1 MVIRFNIIFYF
12 IYNLFLLSFKNNFL
26 ILVIQLLYF
35 VYFYLINKN
44 IQNKKNIILFCMILS
59 IPGSFLSILGTP
71 TSIFPLSWFIVFS
84 LLLFFYS
91 LKRVKKKYFF
101 AILLFLL
108 ICMFSIF
115 KSVTIIGLIKQAMM
129 IILFMLSFIIGNNMS
144 NDKEKH
150 VLFKTSEK
158 LYLISVI
165 SYTLQ
170 IFAQYIS
177 NNYLH
182 IAIGNI
188 SYMGTGRISY
198 AALFSDYS
206 FSSLYIVS
214 GMMILLIWVYKRQ
227 IKLLYFFTCIV
238 YLGIGTL
245 IVNARTGLYAFVAVS
260 IVFLLINFK
269 INIGFTIVIAIAAII
284 VFPKILTIILAG
296 RGGQSLFDSSN
307 RLELIIE
314 SIPVIFNNLLFGV
327 GLGLDT
333 VVKYTGTV
341 PHNLIVQYLVQLG
354 FIGIIPLVFFFLEM
368 FKKINIKKNSTWVLF
383 VILLGAMFIPDIV
396 SSRFLNIFV
405 ILFFLESR

>member
-150 VLFKTSEK
+150 V
-158 LYLISVI
+158 
-165 SYTLQ
+165 
-170 IFAQYIS
+170 
-177 NNYLH
+177 
-182 IAIGNI
+182 
-188 SYMGTGRISY
+188 
-198 AALFSDYS
+198 
-206 FSSLYIVS
+206 
-214 GMMILLIWVYKRQ
+214 
-227 IKLLYFFTCIV
+227 
-238 YLGIGTL
+238 
-245 IVNARTGLYAFVAVS
+245 
-260 IVFLLINFK
+260 
-269 INIGFTIVIAIAAII
+269 
-284 VFPKILTIILAG
+284 
-296 RGGQSLFDSSN
+296 
-307 RLELIIE
+307 
-314 SIPVIFNNLLFGV
+314 
-327 GLGLDT
+327 
-333 VVKYTGTV
+333 
-341 PHNLIVQYLVQLG
+341 
-354 FIGIIPLVFFFLEM
+354 
-368 FKKINIKKNSTWVLF
+368 
-383 VILLGAMFIPDIV
+383 
-396 SSRFLNIFV
+396 
-405 ILFFLESR
+405 

>member
-1 MVIRFNIIFYF
+1 M
-12 IYNLFLLSFKNNFL
+12 
-26 ILVIQLLYF
+26 
-35 VYFYLINKN
+35 
-44 IQNKKNIILFCMILS
+44 
-59 IPGSFLSILGTP
+59 
-71 TSIFPLSWFIVFS
+71 
-84 LLLFFYS
+84 
-91 LKRVKKKYFF
+91 
-101 AILLFLL
+101 
-108 ICMFSIF
+108 
-115 KSVTIIGLIKQAMM
+115 
-129 IILFMLSFIIGNNMS
+129 
-144 NDKEKH
+144 
-150 VLFKTSEK
+150 
-158 LYLISVI
+158 I

-198 AALFSDYS
+198 AALFSDYI

-269 INIGFTIVIAIAAII
+269 INTGFTIVIAIAAII

-354 FIGIIPLVFFFLEM
+354 FIGIIPLVFFFLEL

>member
-1 MVIRFNIIFYF
+1 
-12 IYNLFLLSFKNNFL
+12 
-26 ILVIQLLYF
+26 
-35 VYFYLINKN
+35 
-44 IQNKKNIILFCMILS
+44 MILS
-59 IPGSFLSILGTP
+59 ILGSFLSILGTP

-354 FIGIIPLVFFFLEM
+354 FIGIIPLVFFFLEL

>member
-1 MVIRFNIIFYF
+1 
-12 IYNLFLLSFKNNFL
+12 
-26 ILVIQLLYF
+26 
-35 VYFYLINKN
+35 
-44 IQNKKNIILFCMILS
+44 MILS

-238 YLGIGTL
+238 IW
-245 IVNARTGLYAFVAVS
+245 
-260 IVFLLINFK
+260 
-269 INIGFTIVIAIAAII
+269 
-284 VFPKILTIILAG
+284 
-296 RGGQSLFDSSN
+296 
-307 RLELIIE
+307 E
-314 SIPVIFNNLLFGV
+314 
-327 GLGLDT
+327 
-333 VVKYTGTV
+333 
-341 PHNLIVQYLVQLG
+341 
-354 FIGIIPLVFFFLEM
+354 
-368 FKKINIKKNSTWVLF
+368 
-383 VILLGAMFIPDIV
+383 
-396 SSRFLNIFV
+396 
-405 ILFFLESR
+405 

>member
-144 NDKEKH
+144 NDKEK
-150 VLFKTSEK
+150 
-158 LYLISVI
+158 
-165 SYTLQ
+165 Q
-170 IFAQYIS
+170 
-177 NNYLH
+177 
-182 IAIGNI
+182 
-188 SYMGTGRISY
+188 
-198 AALFSDYS
+198 
-206 FSSLYIVS
+206 
-214 GMMILLIWVYKRQ
+214 
-227 IKLLYFFTCIV
+227 
-238 YLGIGTL
+238 
-245 IVNARTGLYAFVAVS
+245 
-260 IVFLLINFK
+260 
-269 INIGFTIVIAIAAII
+269 
-284 VFPKILTIILAG
+284 
-296 RGGQSLFDSSN
+296 
-307 RLELIIE
+307 
-314 SIPVIFNNLLFGV
+314 
-327 GLGLDT
+327 
-333 VVKYTGTV
+333 
-341 PHNLIVQYLVQLG
+341 
-354 FIGIIPLVFFFLEM
+354 
-368 FKKINIKKNSTWVLF
+368 
-383 VILLGAMFIPDIV
+383 
-396 SSRFLNIFV
+396 
-405 ILFFLESR
+405 